1 MNIKITVLDMFN
13 RVARIL
19 NKVVITGKAVKSDIA
34 RMMKYL
40 LRISM
45 RVPGFYDLDRY
56 FDGKAIS
63 PSRKFAMLR
72 MHITR
77 MIKLG
82 LVRGE

>member
-1 MNIKITVLDMFN
+1 MNIKIRVLDMLG

-19 NKVVITGKAVKSDIA
+19 NKVVITGKADKSDIV

-45 RVPGFYDLDRY
+45 RVPGFYDLDKS
-56 FDGKAIS
+56 FDGKMVS
-63 PSRKFAMLR
+63 PSKKFAMLR
-72 MHITR
+72 MHIMR
-77 MIKLG
+77 MLKLG

>member
-1 MNIKITVLDMFN
+1 MNIKIRVLDMLN

-19 NKVVITGKAVKSDIA
+19 NKVVITGNASKQDMM

-40 LRISM
+40 MRIAM
-45 RVPGFYDLDRY
+45 RVPGFYDLDSY
-56 FDGKAIS
+56 FDGKVVA
-63 PSRKFAMLR
+63 PAKKFAMLR
-72 MHITR
+72 MHIVR

>member
-19 NKVVITGKAVKSDIA
+19 NKVVITGKADKSDIV

-40 LRISM
+40 LRIAM
-45 RVPGFYDLDRY
+45 RVPGFYDLDKH

-63 PSRKFAMLR
+63 PSKKFAMLR

-77 MIKLG
+77 MLKLG